1 MCSPI
6 ISIVV
11 SSTPPISIV
20 LFTGKEAYGTSTSTH
35 ATPTGIIS
43 TMDVRLH
50 GTTIAVDVPEATMLD
65 VISIMLLLQDTA
77 LVTVD
82 TNPDIVVE
90 DTIPATVDTI
100 PATVVVTVDMVLP
113 MVVVTEIM
121 EAMVVMAPQEDKPH
135 NTYFIDNPL
144 IIGG

>member
-1 MCSPI
+1 
-6 ISIVV
+6 
-11 SSTPPISIV
+11 
-20 LFTGKEAYGTSTSTH
+20 
-35 ATPTGIIS
+35 
-43 TMDVRLH
+43 MDVRLH

>member
-1 MCSPI
+1 
-6 ISIVV
+6 
-11 SSTPPISIV
+11 
-20 LFTGKEAYGTSTSTH
+20 
-35 ATPTGIIS
+35 
-43 TMDVRLH
+43 MDVRLH
-50 GTTIAVDVPEATMLD
+50 GTTIAVDMPEATMLD

-82 TNPDIVVE
+82 TNPDIVV
-90 DTIPATVDTI
+90 DTVDTI

-113 MVVVTEIM
+113 MVVVTEIT